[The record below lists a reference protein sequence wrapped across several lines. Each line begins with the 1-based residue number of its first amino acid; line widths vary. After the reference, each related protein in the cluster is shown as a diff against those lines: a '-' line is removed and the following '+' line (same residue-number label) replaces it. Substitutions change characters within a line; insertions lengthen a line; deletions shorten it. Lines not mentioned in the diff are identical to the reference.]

1 MRRLIQEHH
10 SSFTRITRYLVCP
23 PREQLEKP
31 LPVLLAL
38 HGQGMSA
45 EKFLRIL
52 LPLETV
58 EMIVVIPEGIYPFEI
73 RKEHALHIGY
83 GWYLYRGD
91 QDQFHEHLL
100 TSEGYLLE
108 LLDQVAKLYPVERQ
122 RSVILGYS
130 QGGYL
135 AGFMALRQRQRF
147 NGLIIASARL
157 KHEFLHNELAAGDLP
172 DTLFLHSEQD
182 LATPWP
188 RAEEGMQ
195 LLQQAGA
202 QVDRF
207 LHSAGHRLPEDA
219 LQFAEQWLQRKGFDA
234 ATPP

>member
-1 MRRLIQEHH
+1 MRRLIEEHH
-10 SSFTRITRYLVCP
+10 SSFTRKTRYLVCP
-23 PREQLEKP
+23 PREQIEKP

-45 EKFLRIL
+45 GKFLRIL
-52 LPLETV
+52 LSLETA
-58 EMIVVIPEGIYPFEI
+58 EMLLVVPEGVYPFEI
-73 RKEHALHIGY
+73 RKQQALHIGY

-91 QDQFHEHLL
+91 QEQFHEHLQ
-100 TSEGYLLE
+100 TSEAYLLE
-108 LLDQVAKLYPVERQ
+108 LLDRVEKLYPVERQ

-147 NGLIIASARL
+147 AGLIIASARL
-157 KHEFLHNELAAGDLP
+157 KHEFLRSELAAGDLP
-172 DTLFLHSEQD
+172 DTLFLHSELD
-182 LATPWP
+182 RATPWS

-202 QVDRF
+202 QVERF
-207 LHSAGHRLPEDA
+207 LHSAGHRLPEEA
-219 LQFAEQWLQRKGFDA
+219 LEFAEQWLQQKGFDA